1 MGSQGPTSMEKRE
14 LPPSFGYQL
23 LDKDASGE
31 FQVPSGW
38 NMVGLHEMNDP
49 AVQAAF
55 GDLVTGPAQVDKFNN
70 GQMKLIRMDQIG
82 GDMSSAE
89 EWKVV
94 RVANKGDAF
103 DVPNGWSIVDM
114 DESNFGE
121 YLPKVGH
128 LIDQSM
134 AEGMQNGTIKFIVNK
149 PEPASGVPSVGPSN
163 KRIWRLLARAVG
175 V

>member
-1 MGSQGPTSMEKRE
+1 MGSVGPTTMESRDIQ
-14 LPPSFGYQL
+14 PSSGYQL
-23 LDKDASGE
+23 LEKDASGE
-31 FQVPSGW
+31 FQVPAGW

-49 AVQAAF
+49 AIQAAF
-55 GDLVTGPAQVDKFNN
+55 GSLVTGPAQVDKFNK
-70 GQMKLIRMDQIG
+70 GDMKLIRMDQIG
-82 GDMSSAE
+82 GQKSSNE

-94 RVANKGDAF
+94 RVANPGDFF
-103 DVPNGWSIVDM
+103 DVPNGWSIVEM

-149 PEPASGVPSVGPSN
+149 LPDLNIDRLVTLAASGGSFCGTE
-163 KRIWRLLARAVG
+163 
-175 V
+175 

>member
-82 GDMSSAE
+82 GDMSSGE

-114 DESNFGE
+114 DESTSGSTCRRWGTSSTS
-121 YLPKVGH
+121 PWPRACR
-128 LIDQSM
+128 M
-134 AEGMQNGTIKFIVNK
+134 APSSSSLTNLNLHR
-149 PEPASGVPSVGPSN
+149 GVPSVGPSN
-163 KRIWRLLARAVG
+163 KMIWRL
-175 V
+175 